1 MSGKQDKTGKDQA
14 SGQGDTQ
21 TKGRRSGSKT
31 RDQGIDSKFVMEC
44 LWAESMGDGLLYA
57 ALHKGRYVYN
67 KAAGEWMYWDGHCLR
82 RDVMDLALADA
93 ESVALRYAQELPR
106 IAEQISKAA
115 GSGNKDD
122 VKMFELVRDALK
134 ARIKKLRN
142 KTGRQAC
149 LEFAHTAPKKQY
161 LAIEGT
167 ELDQNP
173 WLFACANGVLDLRTG
188 ELRKGK
194 MSDMISK
201 KSPVEWKGIDEPCP
215 IWELALWE
223 MLEND
228 SKILFLQRWAGYC
241 LCGDVTEQRF
251 VSLSGDGRNGKGIY
265 SETLLR
271 VLGEYGGPIQAEM
284 LLDQG
289 RGKSSSG
296 PTPDIMSLYGRR
308 LALASESDEARR
320 FSPSRI
326 KWITGNDT
334 LVGRYPHDKMETQF
348 HPSHKLMLMTNNDPH
363 APSDDFA
370 FWERILKVD
379 FPFMFVERPS
389 KANHKPRDYDLKRKL
404 QDELSG
410 ILAWCVR
417 GFLDWQVGRLDPP
430 IVIREATEEYQRG
443 EDVVQDWVDAR
454 CYVEQDRERIYNV
467 STSGSDLYQNFAEW
481 YKDNVGHRVPSGQWF
496 GRRMS
501 KKFPKEKKGIMSYFG
516 IGLLS
521 E

>member
-1 MSGKQDKTGKDQA
+1 MAEERKTQGGQKGKGL
-14 SGQGDTQ
+14 
-21 TKGRRSGSKT
+21 
-31 RDQGIDSKFVMEC
+31 DSKFVMDC

-57 ALHKGRYVYN
+57 ALHQGKYIYN
-67 KAAGEWMYWDGHCLR
+67 KAAGEWMFWDGHCLR
-82 RDVMDLALADA
+82 RDVMDLALAEVEA
-93 ESVALRYAQELPR
+93 VALRYAQELPR
-106 IAEQISKAA
+106 IADQISDAA
-115 GSGNKDD
+115 KNGNKDATKMLENIRAA
-122 VKMFELVRDALK
+122 VKS
-134 ARIKKLRN
+134 RIKKLRN
-142 KTGRQAC
+142 KAGRQAC
-149 LEFAHTAPKKQY
+149 LDFAHTAPQKQY

-173 WLFACANGVLDLRTG
+173 WLFACANGVVDLRTG
-188 ELRKGK
+188 ELRPGK

-201 KSPVEWKGIDEPCP
+201 KSPVEWRGIDAPCP
-215 IWELALWE
+215 IWEQAIWD
-223 MLEND
+223 MLEDKN
-228 SKILFLQRWAGYC
+228 KVEFLQRWAGYC
-241 LCGDVTEQRF
+241 LTGDVTEQRF

-265 SETLLR
+265 AETLLR

-379 FPFMFVERPS
+379 FPFMFVEKP
-389 KANHKPRDYDLKRKL
+389 KANTNQKLRDFDLKRKL
-404 QDELSG
+404 QQELPG

-417 GFLDWQVGRLDPP
+417 GCLDWQVGRLDPP
-430 IVIREATEEYQRG
+430 VVIREATEEYQRG
-443 EDVVQDWVDAR
+443 EDVVQDWIDER
-454 CYVEQDRERIYNV
+454 CAVETDPERLYLISERSN
-467 STSGSDLYQNFAEW
+467 DLYQDFSAW
-481 YKDNVGHRVPSGQWF
+481 YKDNVGARIPSGSWW
-496 GRRMS
+496 GRRMT
-501 KKFPKEKKGIMSYFG
+501 KKFKKEKKGIMSYYG
-516 IGLLS
+516 IELLTS
-521 E
+521 P